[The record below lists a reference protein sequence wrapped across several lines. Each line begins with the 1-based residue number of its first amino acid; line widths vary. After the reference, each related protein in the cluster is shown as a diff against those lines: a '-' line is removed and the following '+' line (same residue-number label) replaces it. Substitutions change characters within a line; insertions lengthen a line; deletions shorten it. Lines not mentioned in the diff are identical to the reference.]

1 MIRMMSLS
9 LALPIGVGVA
19 AVCRSRSHTLSIH
32 QGIFLPNINDR
43 FFYNCN
49 DSTNMTALLLAC
61 LFLEV
66 YVFRDASLF
75 VG

>member
-1 MIRMMSLS
+1 MIRMMSLPGPADRRRRRCGAEAD
-9 LALPIGVGVA
+9 LI
-19 AVCRSRSHTLSIH
+19 
-32 QGIFLPNINDR
+32 IFPFTKAS
-43 FFYNCN
+43 FFLTSTIDFYYYYNG
-49 DSTNMTALLLAC
+49 STNMTALLLAC